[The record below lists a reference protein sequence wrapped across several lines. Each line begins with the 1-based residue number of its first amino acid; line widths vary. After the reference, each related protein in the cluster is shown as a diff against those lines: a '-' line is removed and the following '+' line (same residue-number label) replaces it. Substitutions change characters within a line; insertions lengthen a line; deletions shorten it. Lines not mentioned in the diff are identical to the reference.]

1 MREFEFGFSRQNI
14 NPPMKMGL
22 AGYFNTRIW
31 EKVLD
36 DLEVRV
42 AAFRSGSQQALLI
55 QYDLIACPPEMFQLL
70 KKQLKKAGF
79 GDMVLLVTA
88 THCHTAPEVRRGRGG
103 FEADYLP
110 FAVEQTLKAV
120 RDAVADLTAGTLE
133 QGVGLKFRCSFNRR
147 FWMKDGTVQSNPGKL
162 NPGIIRPEGEIDPE
176 IPLLK
181 FSGAAGKTLLLCS
194 ICNHADTTGGNDV
207 SGDWPG
213 WCRRLVEKKL
223 GAGTMVMPLIGC
235 SGDLNHFDVTVP
247 GMQTEP
253 AEAKRIGHAYAT
265 AVICGLNSLKPA
277 EPEFSCRSSAF
288 EMPGREI
295 FPDELAEAN
304 AVMEKYA
311 DLEFSQETARNLT
324 AEDFAAK
331 KPVVLKYFAQTLLER
346 ASHPKVFQF
355 EVSLLDFGC
364 GAVIGLPAEPFVACG
379 LTIRKQFCFGK
390 TALIAILNNGSGT
403 GYLPNAWNY
412 GRGGYETTP
421 RSNQFSVHASEI
433 VQHVTALL
441 LKEDTCGTCVSPL
454 RCTLMF
460 GNAMCDHLEGFQA
473 GIKSREK
480 QG

>member
-1 MREFEFGFSRQNI
+1 MKEFEFGFSRQNI

-70 KKQLKKAGF
+70 KEQLKKAGF

-133 QGVGLKFRCSFNRR
+133 QGVGLEFRCSFNRR

-253 AEAKRIGHAYAT
+253 AEAKRIGHA
-265 AVICGLNSLKPA
+265 
-277 EPEFSCRSSAF
+277 
-288 EMPGREI
+288 
-295 FPDELAEAN
+295 
-304 AVMEKYA
+304 
-311 DLEFSQETARNLT
+311 
-324 AEDFAAK
+324 
-331 KPVVLKYFAQTLLER
+331 
-346 ASHPKVFQF
+346 
-355 EVSLLDFGC
+355 
-364 GAVIGLPAEPFVACG
+364 
-379 LTIRKQFCFGK
+379 
-390 TALIAILNNGSGT
+390 
-403 GYLPNAWNY
+403 
-412 GRGGYETTP
+412 
-421 RSNQFSVHASEI
+421 
-433 VQHVTALL
+433 
-441 LKEDTCGTCVSPL
+441 
-454 RCTLMF
+454 
-460 GNAMCDHLEGFQA
+460 
-473 GIKSREK
+473 
-480 QG
+480 